1 MTSGM
6 FSSIHLDWR
15 TPSELYEKLDAE
27 FHFDFDPCPPDPQF
41 DGLEIEWGD
50 RNFVNPPYGRCTK
63 TGVTAWA
70 KKGYEEHL
78 KGKLVVFLV
87 AARTDTQWWHR
98 YMMLADEFRF
108 IEGRLKFEG
117 YNAKGCAPF
126 PSVVVVFRGV
136 RL

>member
-1 MTSGM
+1 MKMTSGM

-70 KKGYEEHL
+70 KKGYTLHS
-78 KGKLVVFLV
+78 
-87 AARTDTQWWHR
+87 TQQ
-98 YMMLADEFRF
+98 
-108 IEGRLKFEG
+108 IKSG
-117 YNAKGCAPF
+117 F
-126 PSVVVVFRGV
+126 PSPSKSPGQGCGP
-136 RL
+136 